1 MNRILKSILRLSA
14 ILFGLLSFYAFGN
27 MDHSVRSYKTSETE
41 QDSTEKNKNPLQEP
55 SSFIDSIQ
63 QYLVPISSKLEKLDS
78 LYSWTIDYKDIDPS
92 KSLKLALLGQQK
104 SLEISNQE
112 WETKFDF
119 EIGSNY
125 IHLAQYDNALNYFDK
140 IISDSKVNGNQ
151 SKQAKGL
158 NRKGFIKANQ
168 GNFLEAVQF
177 YLESLNIFEA
187 LKDQEGIANDFIR
200 ISEVLGFLNR
210 HEEGVSYGE
219 KALIIF
225 EQQNDTSNILIAY
238 QNIAENYLGI
248 ESYEDALIYIEKS
261 LDLAKISDINLIS
274 MASLFNSKGNVL
286 KHLKRYDESIDAYKQ
301 GNQICTELN
310 HPGGM
315 SATLANT
322 SDVYMRKGDYKSA
335 LPFLKESYALAIEYG
350 FNMNIIENLDNLST
364 IYRELNDFENAL
376 KYREQHQMVK
386 DSVLSVEKDQITKDL
401 SVKYE
406 TEKKET
412 LIILQEE
419 QLSRQN
425 LIQMLSYGFA
435 VLLIL
440 ILLLLYKS
448 YKDKQKNNDL
458 LTSTN
463 NQLEVKNQE
472 NELLLKE
479 IHHRVKNNLQT
490 ISSLLS
496 LQSES
501 ISDKGAFDA
510 VQESKNRVTS
520 MALIH
525 QKLYQGENLA
535 AIEMRDYFETI
546 GKAIIESFGE
556 KAENI
561 SLKVE
566 MKDVELDVDTAVP
579 VGLITNEL
587 ITNSIKHAF
596 PNKQKGQILITLSQ
610 EENGLLKLNI
620 ADNGDAIAS
629 EPVVKKEKGFG
640 TLLIQLLTTQLGG
653 KLEKSTEEGTSTIIL
668 FAQQEKS
675 AA

>member
-1 MNRILKSILRLSA
+1 MKKIVKYLCCSILFA
-14 ILFGLLSFYAFGN
+14 LLPFYADGN
-27 MDHSVRSYKTSETE
+27 MDHLVRSYKASETE
-41 QDSTEKNKNPLQEP
+41 QDSTAKNKNLLQEP
-55 SSFIDSIQ
+55 SLFIDSIQ
-63 QYLVPISSKLEKLDS
+63 QNLVSISSNLEKLDS
-78 LYSWTIDYKDIDPS
+78 LYKWTIEYKDIDPS
-92 KSLKLALLGQQK
+92 KSLELALLSQQK
-104 SLEISNQE
+104 SQQISNKE

-125 IHLAQYDNALNYFDK
+125 INLAQYGNALNCFDK
-140 IISDSKVNGNQ
+140 IIIDSKVNGNQ
-151 SKQAKGL
+151 SNQAKGL

-168 GNFLEAVQF
+168 GNFSEALQLYF
-177 YLESLNIFEA
+177 ETLNIFEA
-187 LKDQEGIANDFIR
+187 LKDQMGIANTFIK
-200 ISEVLGFLNR
+200 IADVLSFLNR
-210 HEEGVSYGE
+210 YEEGGSYGE
-219 KALIIF
+219 KALNIF

-238 QNIAENYLGI
+238 RSIADSYLGT
-248 ESYEDALIYIEKS
+248 ENYEDALIYIKKS
-261 LDLAKISDINLIS
+261 LGMAKTSDISLIS
-274 MASLFNSKGNVL
+274 MASLLNTEGNVL
-286 KHLKRYDESIDAYKQ
+286 KYLKRYDESIDAYNQ
-301 GNQICTELN
+301 SNQICTELN

-315 SATLANT
+315 SATLANI
-322 SDVYMRKGDYKSA
+322 SDIYMRKGDYKSA
-335 LPFLKESYALAIEYG
+335 LLFQKKSYALTIEHG
-350 FNMNIIENLDNLST
+350 FNMNIIENLNNLST

-376 KYREQHQMVK
+376 KYREQHQMIK

-401 SVKYE
+401 SAKYE

-412 LIILQEE
+412 LISLQEE

-435 VLLIL
+435 ALLII
-440 ILLLLYKS
+440 ILLLLYRS
-448 YKDKQKNNDL
+448 YKDKRKNNDL

-463 NQLEVKNQE
+463 KQLNIKNQE

-501 ISDKGAFDA
+501 ISDKTAYDA
-510 VQESKNRVTS
+510 VQESKNRVAS

-546 GKAIIESFGE
+546 GRAIIDSFGK

-561 SLKVE
+561 SLKVK
-566 MKDVELDVDTAVP
+566 MKNIELDVDTAVP
-579 VGLITNEL
+579 IGLIANEL

-596 PNKQKGQILITLSQ
+596 PNKKKGQVFITLTQ

-620 ADNGDAIAS
+620 ADNGDATAN

-653 KLEKSTEEGTSTIIL
+653 KLEKSMKEGTSTIIQFPL
-668 FAQQEKS
+668 QEKS
-675 AA
+675 VA